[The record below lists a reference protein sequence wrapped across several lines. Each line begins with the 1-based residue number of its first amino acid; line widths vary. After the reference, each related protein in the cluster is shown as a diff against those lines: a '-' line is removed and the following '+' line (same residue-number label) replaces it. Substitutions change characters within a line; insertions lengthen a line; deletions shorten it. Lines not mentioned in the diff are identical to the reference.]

1 RPLAGRIFPLC
12 AAHGRRL
19 AETTATFQAI
29 ARFDI
34 RFRWPIV
41 ALWIVG
47 TIAAARTLPS
57 LPSVTQ
63 SNNAQFLPS
72 SAPSQH
78 AAALATPFQTTNV
91 GATALIIASRSDG
104 VLTASDDAAID
115 RVEQATAGLA
125 GVLSVHDQGGSA
137 DRQARK
143 ALVVTASNGGNTG
156 NPDLVNRIRRL
167 FSEAQPP
174 AGLSF

>member
-1 RPLAGRIFPLC
+1 MQKDDGLS
-12 AAHGRRL
+12 
-19 AETTATFQAI
+19 TFQAI

-47 TIAAARTLPS
+47 SIAAGRTLPS
-57 LPSVTQ
+57 LASVTQ
-63 SNNAQFLPS
+63 ANNAQFLPS

-104 VLTASDDAAID
+104 ALTAADGDAID
-115 RVEQATAGLA
+115 RVEQVTAGLT
-125 GVLSVHDQGGSA
+125 GVLSVHDQGRSA
-137 DRQARK
+137 DGQARK
-143 ALVVTASNGGNTG
+143 ALFVTASSGGN
-156 NPDLVNRIRRL
+156 
-167 FSEAQPP
+167 
-174 AGLSF
+174 